1 MCHSRSNNRSL
12 LPATEAGGGKINTKK
27 FRNYS
32 NLHNKYLKTKKGAPQ
47 MGGRVRWPEGAS
59 YRFRV
64 TTEGHFLSRDMF
76 LLPPIMFTKN
86 KLRCGEKILGEKS
99 NAYFDSDCRR
109 NPIQLFTR
117 RDIKKKNYTCKDYRN
132 PNIKIDHVTRYLK
145 VGLSQ
150 IARKRSRK
158 NCFRKDMIEKLEKGT
173 NKYRYWGFVKGLDY
187 YYRYDYS
194 DPKERVA
201 IYLPDNI
208 RNTFVKDRDGLNG
221 VTRIPPLLK
230 TQDAQKSCK
239 EGEGYFQIK
248 DLNKL
253 QGEITVGEKSVHGYL
268 LESITKGDRQFM
280 RLDYNDILVKATDE
294 ELSSKTL
301 QNKIS
306 NYVMRQLQI
315 LELATNDNS
324 YTPTEKETRCI
335 LEYKNILDKIRNNKG
350 SFNNE
355 GIGKNIFFM
364 EKKLKR

>member
-1 MCHSRSNNRSL
+1 
-12 LPATEAGGGKINTKK
+12 
-27 FRNYS
+27 
-32 NLHNKYLKTKKGAPQ
+32 
-47 MGGRVRWPEGAS
+47 
-59 YRFRV
+59 V

-201 IYLPDNI
+201 IYLPENI
-208 RNTFVKDRDGLNG
+208 RNVFVEDRDGLNG
-221 VTRIPPLLK
+221 VTRVPPLLK

-239 EGEGYFQIK
+239 EGEGHFQIK
-248 DLNKL
+248 DLNNL
-253 QGEITVGEKSVHGYL
+253 QSEITVGEKSVHGYL

-280 RLDYNDILVKATDE
+280 RLDYNDILVKATDD
-294 ELSSKTL
+294 ELKSKNL
-301 QNKIS
+301 QNTIS

-335 LEYKNILDKIRNNKG
+335 LEYKNILDKIRNNKE
-350 SFNNE
+350 SFTNK
-355 GIGKNIFFM
+355 GIGKNIF
-364 EKKLKR
+364 